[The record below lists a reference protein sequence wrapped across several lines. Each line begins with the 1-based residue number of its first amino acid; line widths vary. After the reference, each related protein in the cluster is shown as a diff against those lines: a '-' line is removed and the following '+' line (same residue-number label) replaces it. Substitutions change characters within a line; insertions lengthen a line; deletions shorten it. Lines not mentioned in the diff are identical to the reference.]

1 MENKPVM
8 QDNNSTIGGI
18 TLAISAMQQ
27 GDRKTA
33 FSALMASAIAG
44 TLKREQVEIDSNAS
58 ARSIPCQPYSDSPQR
73 FGMSVPVEEQKER
86 NAARQSGMAL

>member
-8 QDNNSTIGGI
+8 QDNNSAIGGI

-27 GDRKTA
+27 GDSKTA

-44 TLKREQVEIDSNAS
+44 TLKREQVEMDSNAS
-58 ARSIPCQPYSDSPQR
+58 TRSIPCQPYSDSPQR
-73 FGMSVPVEEQKER
+73 FNLPGPVEEQKER
-86 NAARQSGMAL
+86 NADRQSETAL